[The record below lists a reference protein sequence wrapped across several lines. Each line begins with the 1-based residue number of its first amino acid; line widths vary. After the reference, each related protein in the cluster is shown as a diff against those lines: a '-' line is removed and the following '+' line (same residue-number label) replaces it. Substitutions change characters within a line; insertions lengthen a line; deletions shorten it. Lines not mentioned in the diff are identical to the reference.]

1 MIIENPIVIE
11 MKNTYKFKPKY
22 VPSNEYLL
30 KKFGSLQLDPSNR
43 YLYSK
48 HGEFDAKKAIDLMAF
63 TFESNK
69 FLIIPDTVSSG
80 YTSREYVVKIR
91 IRPIHPLED
100 NYALEPGAYSDYCKW
115 LDVKMDYTEASMFYE
130 NPVKWISDFIEK
142 FGIDAWSAPI
152 DDILAENLWKWAP
165 VYFNYDN
172 NGQLQPRYV
181 TPSDAWN
188 GAKIP
193 SPYYPTHPSWGS
205 NNVQPLY
212 GAPIPSVNLQA
223 TYDNI
228 LSSCEQSFDEKLS
241 SINALSEEE
250 KERFMSINDTEFGKN
265 VQELIK
271 NTPLGKPK
279 DEEEKPVDPEEIQKA
294 CYDDPSFA
302 GVHEPLSDI
311 FGGPDKSENS

>member
-11 MKNTYKFKPKY
+11 MKGTYKFKPKY

-69 FLIIPDTVSSG
+69 FLIIPDTVNSG
-80 YTSREYVVKIR
+80 YTSRDYVVKIR

-152 DDILAENLWKWAP
+152 DDILAENLWKWGP
-165 VYFNYDN
+165 VPYFNNWNADKHF
-172 NGQLQPRYV
+172 QPPY
-181 TPSDAWN
+181 TT
-188 GAKIP
+188 P
-193 SPYYPTHPSWGS
+193 SPYNPTHPVWGG

-212 GAPIPSVNLQA
+212 GAPIPNANLQA
-223 TYDNI
+223 TYDN
-228 LSSCEQSFDEKLS
+228 LFAHLNEDDNKVMSFNEWVDKCVGYPADKPEDPEK
-241 SINALSEEE
+241 IED
-250 KERFMSINDTEFGKN
+250 R
-265 VQELIK
+265 
-271 NTPLGKPK
+271 
-279 DEEEKPVDPEEIQKA
+279 EKPVDPEEIQKA
-294 CYDDPSFA
+294 CYDDPSFT

>member
-11 MKNTYKFKPKY
+11 MKDTYKFKPKY

-48 HGEFDAKKAIDLMAF
+48 HGELDAKKAIDLMAF

-69 FLIIPDTVSSG
+69 FLIIPDSVSSG
-80 YTSREYVVKIR
+80 YTSRDYIVKIR

-100 NYALEPGAYSDYCKW
+100 NYALEPGAYGDYCKW

-142 FGIDAWSAPI
+142 FGIGAWSAPI

-165 VYFNYDN
+165 TYFNYDS
-172 NGQLQPRYV
+172 NGNLQPGYI

-193 SPYYPTHPSWGS
+193 SPYNPTHPVWGGT
-205 NNVQPLY
+205 NVQPLY
-212 GAPIPSVNLQA
+212 GAPIPKPDLQA

-228 LSSCEQSFDEKLS
+228 LSSAEKSFDKMLS
-241 SINALSEEE
+241 SINALSDEE
-250 KERFMSINDTEFGKN
+250 KERFMSVNDTEFGKK
-265 VQELIK
+265 VQGLIK
-271 NTPLGKPK
+271 DTPLGKSK
-279 DEEEKPVDPEEIQKA
+279 DVEEKPVDPEEIQKA
-294 CYDDPSFA
+294 CYNDPSFT

-311 FGGPDKSENS
+311 FSGSDKSENS

>member
-80 YTSREYVVKIR
+80 YTSRDYVVKIR

-100 NYALEPGAYSDYCKW
+100 NYALEPGAYGDYCKW

-142 FGIDAWSAPI
+142 FGIGAWSAPI
-152 DDILAENLWKWAP
+152 DDILAENLWKWGP
-165 VYFNYDN
+165 VYFNYDS
-172 NGQLQPRYV
+172 NGHLQPGYV

-193 SPYYPTHPSWGS
+193 SPYNPTHPVWGGT
-205 NNVQPLY
+205 NVQPLY
-212 GAPIPSVNLQA
+212 GAPIPQPNLQA
-223 TYDNI
+223 TYDN
-228 LSSCEQSFDEKLS
+228 LFAHLNDEDMKKINDEMLS
-241 SINALSEEE
+241 SINALSDEE
-250 KERFMSINDTEFGKN
+250 KERFMSVNDAVFGEK
-265 VQELIK
+265 IK
-271 NTPLGKPK
+271 
-279 DEEEKPVDPEEIQKA
+279 EKPVDPEEIQKA
-294 CYDDPSFA
+294 CYDDPSFT
-302 GVHEPLSDI
+302 GVREPLSDI